1 MDTKEK
7 LLCNLSYGLYQ
18 IGVMDGQRPTGCI
31 VNTVSQITSNEPV
44 MIAVSVNKNNYT
56 YGIIDKT
63 KRFGVSVLSEQ
74 TPASVIGALGYAS
87 VKDTDKFAN
96 IDYRVEN
103 GLPLL
108 NANCSG
114 YFICEVQSIVDCGT
128 HGIVLATVTD
138 VYKGSDDVPM
148 TYKYF
153 HEVIKG
159 KAPKNAPTYRAE
171 ESKPKEQYV
180 CKICGYVYGG
190 DITKEPDD
198 YVCPICSA
206 PKTLF
211 EKK

>member
-1 MDTKEK
+1 MDLSVLWKI
-7 LLCNLSYGLYQ
+7 SYGMYAVS
-18 IGVMDGQRPTGCI
+18 VMDGQRPTGCI

-87 VKDTDKFAN
+87 GKDTDKFAN

-159 KAPKNAPTYRAE
+159 KAP
-171 ESKPKEQYV
+171 
-180 CKICGYVYGG
+180 
-190 DITKEPDD
+190 
-198 YVCPICSA
+198 
-206 PKTLF
+206 
-211 EKK
+211 

>member
-1 MDTKEK
+1 MDTSVLWKI
-7 LLCNLSYGLYQ
+7 SYGMYAVS
-18 IGVMDGQRPTGCI
+18 VMDDQRPTGCI
-31 VNTVSQITSNEPV
+31 VNTVSQITSNDPV
-44 MIAVSVNKNNYT
+44 TVAVSVNKNNYT
-56 YGIIDKT
+56 YDVINKT
-63 KRFGVSVLSEQ
+63 KRFSISVLSEQ

-87 VKDTDKFAN
+87 GKDTDKFAN
-96 IDYRVEN
+96 IDYRMES

-128 HGIVLATVTD
+128 HGIILATVTET
-138 VYKGSDDVPM
+138 YQGSDHTPM

-159 KAPKNAPTYRAE
+159 KAPKNAPTYQKE
-171 ESKPKEQYV
+171 EPKPKEQYV
-180 CKICGYVYGG
+180 CKICGYVYDG

-206 PKTLF
+206 SKTLF